1 MIVNQSDFGINL
13 SEILNSITVMA
24 IEQDL
29 LAWDV
34 LLSAVSQ
41 LAVVYGMDKV
51 PLLIYPDAYVESKGV
66 PCEKRYRMWVIDMR
80 YSNLFLEFVQRKF
93 RMKYE

>member
-1 MIVNQSDFGINL
+1 VNQSDFGVNL
-13 SEILNSITVMA
+13 SELLNSITVMA

-29 LAWDV
+29 LDWET

-41 LAVVYGMDKV
+41 LAVVYGVDKV
-51 PLLIYPDAYVESKGV
+51 PLLIYPENYMASKGLA
-66 PCEKRYRMWVIDMR
+66 CEKRYNLWIVDMH
-80 YSNLFLEFVQRKF
+80 YSNLFLEFVQKKF

>member
-1 MIVNQSDFGINL
+1 
-13 SEILNSITVMA
+13 MA

-29 LAWDV
+29 LDGET

-51 PLLIYPDAYVESKGV
+51 PLLIYPEDYMTSKGL
-66 PCEKRYRMWVIDMR
+66 PCEKRYSLWIVDMH